1 MTLDESLYIDLISAS
16 PMPSFVI
23 SSDVTIFKA
32 VVKFSEKFL

>member
-1 MTLDESLYIDLISAS
+1 MRDSTMDTAS
-16 PMPSFVI
+16 PIPSFEM